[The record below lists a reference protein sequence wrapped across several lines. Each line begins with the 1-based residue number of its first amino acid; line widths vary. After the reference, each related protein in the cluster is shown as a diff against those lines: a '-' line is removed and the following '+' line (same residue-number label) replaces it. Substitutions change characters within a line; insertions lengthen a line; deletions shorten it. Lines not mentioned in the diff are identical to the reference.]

1 MDLATSTPAAPSGV
15 GTARLDM
22 AGSAS
27 APLLSTPS
35 VSNSAERGEEDEIEA
50 MEGTD
55 WQLVQSKSAKKKQAA
70 ERGKS
75 QPNASRSF
83 QDSGRV
89 GAKSSRRAA
98 ALKKR
103 VIAASRMPELPS
115 THCKIIV
122 RPRGGLD
129 LRKTSCYGISTAIFT
144 AAGITATQAS
154 TDLVCTNVVQNIV
167 VVCTE
172 KEDNARKI
180 LALKNIRV
188 NGKEHEVAVYAAA
201 EGNYVKGVVR
211 NVERDI
217 GDAELARLIV
227 HRGNPSVRGVKRIK
241 ETGSVVVLF
250 DGEEVPSY
258 IRVGQAIVRCYLFK
272 KQIEVCSKCTR
283 VGHRADVCPTPMVNV
298 CRNCGAKDPKQE
310 HSCHVRC
317 KLCGRGHPTGDKAC
331 QQKYQTPFVVRQRRK
346 EREMERAFKVDL
358 QDFPTLEAGQPG
370 PSSGGWLQPFIMGG
384 GPALPATAKWTS
396 KEKNPEPSRTSAGP
410 STQVSGGTVTAK
422 ESEELQKV
430 RNENAKLSSELAE
443 VRKEMAALKT
453 TFSASRQDG
462 DQNGA
467 NGRKRRAVGDVPEV
481 DVTDS
486 LNQIKESLKQISST
500 LQEINKDIVI
510 LKAQNR
516 FIDFRLRDLEC
527 RMDLPKPPPLPTEL
541 SQLITDPAVVAELA
555 LKQIPRP
562 QSVPKSQPCAE
573 TKS

>member
-1 MDLATSTPAAPSGV
+1 
-15 GTARLDM
+15 
-22 AGSAS
+22 
-27 APLLSTPS
+27 
-35 VSNSAERGEEDEIEA
+35 

-55 WQLVQSKSAKKKQAA
+55 WQLVQSKSAKKKQKA

-83 QDSGRV
+83 QESARV

-129 LRKTSCYGISTAIFT
+129 LRKTSCYGISTAIFN
-144 AAGITATQAS
+144 AAGITAPQAS

-250 DGEEVPSY
+250 DAEEVPSY

-272 KQIEVCSKCTR
+272 KQIEVCTKCTR

-317 KLCGRGHPTGDKAC
+317 KLCGKGHPTGDKAC
-331 QQKYQTPFVVRQRRK
+331 QQKYQTPFVVRQRRNNEK
-346 EREMERAFKVDL
+346 WNVPSKWTCRISQRSRPGSLGRLLAAGCSLSSWEADPRLPPLRNGPPKKRIQNLLEHQLDPLPRSKISTLFKKYFKAIIAVCMNLSQATHAWNAGRVVGDCLSPSYKPVHFRVHYAIHGTRALSTVSTWPS
-358 QDFPTLEAGQPG
+358 DFNTCANQSVRVTISSPAFLSSTPLYF
-370 PSSGGWLQPFIMGG
+370 PSSP
-384 GPALPATAKWTS
+384 PTT
-396 KEKNPEPSRTSAGP
+396 
-410 STQVSGGTVTAK
+410 
-422 ESEELQKV
+422 
-430 RNENAKLSSELAE
+430 
-443 VRKEMAALKT
+443 AALIT
-453 TFSASRQDG
+453 
-462 DQNGA
+462 
-467 NGRKRRAVGDVPEV
+467 
-481 DVTDS
+481 
-486 LNQIKESLKQISST
+486 NQGI
-500 LQEINKDIVI
+500 
-510 LKAQNR
+510 
-516 FIDFRLRDLEC
+516 
-527 RMDLPKPPPLPTEL
+527 
-541 SQLITDPAVVAELA
+541 
-555 LKQIPRP
+555 
-562 QSVPKSQPCAE
+562 
-573 TKS
+573 